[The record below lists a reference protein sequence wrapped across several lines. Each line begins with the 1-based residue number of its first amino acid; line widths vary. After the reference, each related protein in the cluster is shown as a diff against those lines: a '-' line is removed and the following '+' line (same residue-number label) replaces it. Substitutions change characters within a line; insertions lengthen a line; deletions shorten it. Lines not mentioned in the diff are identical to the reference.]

1 VTTARATVRIAAVG
15 DVHVGEDSR
24 GRLGPCLAEAGA
36 CADVL
41 LLAGDLTRA
50 GEPEEASVLVDELDG
65 IGVPVVSV
73 LGNHDLHSDRRED
86 VVEIL
91 RAGGIEVLEGTT
103 AVVPVG
109 AATLGVAGVTGFGG
123 GFAGRCASD
132 FGEPEMK
139 AFVRRTVDAAERL
152 EAALESLDTDV
163 TVALLHYSPVAD
175 TLGREPAEI
184 YAFLGSY
191 LLAEAVDRAGA
202 DLVLHGHAH
211 RGSERGM
218 TPGGIRVRNVAQP
231 VLSAP
236 FRVFE
241 LDAVPRQLRVSPVEG
256 VDAVDGSNR
265 PHLLTS
271 SGGRVR

>member
-1 VTTARATVRIAAVG
+1 VTGVGGVDRAPHEGLHLR
-15 DVHVGEDSR
+15 
-24 GRLGPCLAEAGA
+24 LAEVARTA
-36 CADVL
+36 P
-41 LLAGDLTRA
+41 R
-50 GEPEEASVLVDELDG
+50 EP
-65 IGVPVVSV
+65 
-73 LGNHDLHSDRRED
+73 
-86 VVEIL
+86 
-91 RAGGIEVLEGTT
+91 
-103 AVVPVG
+103 
-109 AATLGVAGVTGFGG
+109 
-123 GFAGRCASD
+123 
-132 FGEPEMK
+132 
-139 AFVRRTVDAAERL
+139 AAERL